1 MRAQW
6 CLTVTPWTAAR
17 QAPLSL
23 GFSRQEHWIGLPFPP
38 PGALPDP
45 GTEPASHAS
54 LACPALQVGSL
65 PRNHLGNRAFKQFL
79 NMQALLS
86 KSFML
91 KEECKSHWFHLV
103 CLRKTALDI

>member
-1 MRAQW
+1 MCARSVVSDCDPMDCSLPGSSVPGILQARTLERA
-6 CLTVTPWTAAR
+6 AI
-17 QAPLSL
+17 SS
-23 GFSRQEHWIGLPFPP
+23 SRGSSR
-38 PGALPDP
+38 P
-45 GTEPASHAS
+45 GTEPASLAS
-54 LACPALQVGSL
+54 PALQAGSL

-103 CLRKTALDI
+103 CLRKMALDI